1 MWGGA
6 SVQGGRVDAGEWPH
20 KSSSAVALRIKK
32 IVLLGHA
39 VHFMNIILLLVLCN
53 FTSGCINCA
62 TMQSV
67 VRKHL

>member
-1 MWGGA
+1 M
-6 SVQGGRVDAGEWPH
+6 DAGEWPH

-39 VHFMNIILLLVLCN
+39 VHFMNIILLFVLCN
-53 FTSGCINCA
+53 FHLRLYCA

-67 VRKHL
+67 VRKQL